1 MWLVRGFAA
10 WLLVA
15 VLETLQ
21 GVARTLWIAPLVGD
35 QLARRLALPVALLT
49 VRWIGAHGARQWL
62 AIGAL
67 WAVAMVSF
75 DIVIGR
81 YVAGASWSRIFEDFN
96 PAAGAAD
103 ARPPPARRAPTE
115 NRGLTPISYDA
126 DTSAYAQLQQPDSAV
141 VGGIRAARA

>member
-1 MWLVRGFAA
+1 VALLIVFA
-10 WLLVA
+10 
-15 VLETLQ
+15 
-21 GVARTLWIAPLVGD
+21 
-35 QLARRLALPVALLT
+35 VALLT

-96 PAAGAAD
+96 PAAG
-103 ARPPPARRAPTE
+103 
-115 NRGLTPISYDA
+115 GLLGLAMLPM
-126 DTSAYAQLQQPDSAV
+126 LVLPLL
-141 VGGIRAARA
+141 AARLRKIGV

>member
-35 QLARRLALPVALLT
+35 QLARRLALPVALLIVFAVALLT

-96 PAAGAAD
+96 PAAG
-103 ARPPPARRAPTE
+103 
-115 NRGLTPISYDA
+115 GLLGLAMLPM
-126 DTSAYAQLQQPDSAV
+126 LVLPLL
-141 VGGIRAARA
+141 AARLRKIGV

>member
-96 PAAGAAD
+96 PAAG
-103 ARPPPARRAPTE
+103 
-115 NRGLTPISYDA
+115 GLLGLAMLPM
-126 DTSAYAQLQQPDSAV
+126 LVLPLL
-141 VGGIRAARA
+141 AARLRKIGV